1 MNNWTNAVHF
11 LGRERAENV
20 RYAIQTIE
28 ANFKT
33 RNGRIREQG
42 FLAASLWQPQEY
54 QLLKDRANAIDA
66 RLYHTRETKK
76 RTLEIVK
83 DNTTMMRTLIN
94 QDPVNAVEIT
104 KQYQLYLSD
113 DLETMMNEVNA
124 YCTRIEAGLEEN
136 NNNGLGTLD
145 GVAMSFYQ

>member
-1 MNNWTNAVHF
+1 MNHWTNDNHF

-20 RYAIQTIE
+20 RYAIQVIE

-42 FLAASLWQPQEY
+42 FLAASLWSAADY
-54 QLLKDRANAIDA
+54 QLLKDRANAIDS
-66 RLYHTRETKK
+66 RLYYTRETKR
-76 RTLEIVK
+76 RTLEIVQE
-83 DNTTMMRTLIN
+83 NTTMCRTLIN
-94 QDPVNAVEIT
+94 QDPVNAIEIT

-113 DLETMMNEVNA
+113 ELDTMMDEVND
-124 YCTRIEAGLEEN
+124 YCTRIESGLEEN

-145 GVAMSFYQ
+145 SVARNLYN